1 MAPLLAEVNEGST
14 CKDAENAGS
23 ASDIKDD
30 FVFEEMRVIHDG
42 IHVGLGADGVFEHF
56 LMDGEMRVAVK
67 IVVGIFD
74 VADIGLLVV
83 GEMVLD
89 CFSGFFW
96 FHG

>member
-1 MAPLLAEVNEGST
+1 MG
-14 CKDAENAGS
+14 
-23 ASDIKDD
+23 
-30 FVFEEMRVIHDG
+30 VIHDG
-42 IHVGLGADGVFEHF
+42 IHVGLGADGIFEHF

-83 GEMVLD
+83 GKMVFD
-89 CFSGFFW
+89 GFSGFFW